1 MSTKQ
6 KKVTK
11 KVPKEFI
18 GAAKFR
24 IEKMERIPE
33 CTELRKGCGRRRF
46 LFAYYNQCILIK
58 SDSKARRMTF
68 ELNERF
74 TEPLTKSEI
83 NQMISRVHQHREEP
97 GLDIHDDGVYIFS
110 TKKLLE
116 FLPISYEKARE
127 MGFLKYIEKMETCKE
142 HQKEAVERD
151 WEIAKLWL
159 AGLSARKISKELEG
173 KFDSVGVTERTVR
186 NVVKRLR
193 IKENR
198 NIRIEDID
206 FKMCARYSRQKKSDS
221 NINSE
226 NIPLNVEKGNSIDVD
241 DTEVRERLLCDLTLR
256 KDCNILGAP
265 GTGKSTLIK
274 KLRHELNLTIKMTA
288 YTGVAAERISGETI
302 HACLGIPVLENYGM
316 VSPDT
321 CSKISEMESW
331 DVLVIDEI
339 GMVSKDLFEFIRA
352 ILVQVEET
360 YAHHIQL
367 VTLGD
372 FNQLAPINGEFAF
385 RSSDAH
391 WDTAY
396 VLTKIYRQS
405 KDLAFAEALH
415 QISVGDVKGMEYI
428 NTHAKCGIGYVEMIE
443 ALEEGAIYLGSY
455 REDVS
460 RINRIMTVRH
470 RSDHSYKEFQAIG
483 EKVEVLPAYEGMPIL
498 ITKKSGKLQKGAR
511 GVITKVGADHVVVKT
526 NDNILHRLR
535 RMELEDEE
543 GVPYEQFP
551 FKPCYAMTIHK
562 SQGETID
569 GDVLLNP
576 TCFEAGQLYT
586 ALSRVHSLNQIR
598 LTKPI
603 EKKDMKVSKEVV
615 EYMKKVS

>member
-33 CTELRKGCGRRRF
+33 CTELRKGCGRHRF

-58 SDSKARRMTF
+58 SDREARRMTF

-74 TEPLTKSEI
+74 TEPLSKSEI
-83 NQMISRVHQHREEP
+83 NQTISRVHQHREEP
-97 GLDIHDDGVYIFS
+97 GLDIHADGVYLFS
-110 TKKLLE
+110 TEKLVE
-116 FLPISYEKARE
+116 YLPISLEKARE
-127 MGFLKYIEKMETCKE
+127 MGFLRSLEKRRTSKE
-142 HQKEAVERD
+142 HQKEAAERD
-151 WEIAKLWL
+151 QEIAKLWL
-159 AGLSARKISKELEG
+159 SGLSSEKIAKELEG
-173 KFDSVGVTERTVR
+173 KYDSVGVTGRTVR
-186 NVVKRLR
+186 NVLKRL
-193 IKENR
+193 ELDDNR
-198 NIRIEDID
+198 HKSMKDID
-206 FKMCARYSRQKKSDS
+206 FEMCARYRRRKKPDV
-221 NINSE
+221 NIRLE
-226 NIPLNVEKGNSIDVD
+226 NLPLNKKESSIDVD

-274 KLRHELNLTIKMTA
+274 KLRHESNLNIKMTA

-367 VTLGD
+367 VTIGD
-372 FNQLAPINGEFAF
+372 FSQLAPINGEFAF

-483 EKVEVLPAYEGMPIL
+483 EKVEVLPAYAGMPIL
-498 ITKKSGKLQKGAR
+498 ITKNSGKLKNGTR

-569 GDVLLNP
+569 EDVILNP
-576 TCFEAGQLYT
+576 VCFEAGQLYT

-615 EYMKKVS
+615 EYMQTVS

>member
-6 KKVTK
+6 K

-18 GAAKFR
+18 GAAKYR

-33 CTELRKGCGRRRF
+33 CTELRKGCGRHRF
-46 LFAYYNQCILIK
+46 LFAFYNQCILIR
-58 SDSKARRMTF
+58 SDREARRMTF
-68 ELNERF
+68 ELNKRF
-74 TEPLTKSEI
+74 TEPLSKCEI
-83 NQMISRVHQHREEP
+83 DQMISRVHQHREEL
-97 GLDIHDDGVYIFS
+97 GIDIHADGVYLFS
-110 TKKLLE
+110 TEKLVE
-116 FLPISYEKARE
+116 YLPISLEKARE
-127 MGFLKYIEKMETCKE
+127 MGFLRSFEKRRTCKE
-142 HQKEAVERD
+142 HQNEAAERD
-151 WEIAKLWL
+151 REIAKLWL
-159 AGLSARKISKELEG
+159 AGLSAGKISKELEG

-186 NVVKRLR
+186 NVVKRLG

-206 FKMCARYSRQKKSDS
+206 FTMCARYSRRKKSDS

-226 NIPLNVEKGNSIDVD
+226 NIPLNKKESSIDVD

-274 KLRHELNLTIKMTA
+274 KLRHESNLNIKMTA

-302 HACLGIPVLENYGM
+302 HSCLGIPVLENYGM

-367 VTLGD
+367 VTIGD
-372 FNQLAPINGEFAF
+372 FSQLAPINGEFAF

-460 RINRIMTVRH
+460 HINRIMTVRH
-470 RSDHSYKEFQAIG
+470 RSDHSYTEFQAIG
-483 EKVEVLPAYEGMPIL
+483 KKGEVLPAYEGMPIL
-498 ITKKSGKLQKGAR
+498 ITKNSGKLKNGTR
-511 GVITKVGADHVVVKT
+511 GVITKVGNDHVVVKT
-526 NDNILHRLR
+526 YNNTSHRIR

-562 SQGETID
+562 SQGATID
-569 GDVLLNP
+569 EDVILNP
-576 TCFEAGQLYT
+576 TCFEEGQLYT
-586 ALSRVHSLNQIR
+586 ALSRVHSLTQIR
-598 LTKPI
+598 LTKPL

>member
-33 CTELRKGCGRRRF
+33 CTELRKGCGRHRF

-58 SDSKARRMTF
+58 SDREARRMTF

-74 TEPLTKSEI
+74 TEPLSKSEI

-97 GLDIHDDGVYIFS
+97 GLDIHDDGIYIFS

-159 AGLSARKISKELEG
+159 AGLSARKIANELEG
-173 KFDSVGVTERTVR
+173 KYDAVGATERTVR

-198 NIRIEDID
+198 NISIEDID
-206 FKMCARYSRQKKSDS
+206 FEMFARYSRRKKSDS

-274 KLRHELNLTIKMTA
+274 KLRHESNLNIKMTA

-367 VTLGD
+367 VTIGD
-372 FNQLAPINGEFAF
+372 FSQLAPINGEFAF

-455 REDVS
+455 REDMS

-498 ITKKSGKLQKGAR
+498 ITKKGGKLKKGTK
-511 GVITKVGADHVVVKT
+511 GVITKVGTDYVVVKT
-526 NDNILHRLR
+526 NDNISHRLR

-569 GDVLLNP
+569 EDVILNP
-576 TCFEAGQLYT
+576 VCFEAGQLYT

-615 EYMKKVS
+615 EYMQTVS

>member
-1 MSTKQ
+1 MSAKQ
-6 KKVTK
+6 K

-33 CTELRKGCGRRRF
+33 CTELRKGCGRHRF

-58 SDSKARRMTF
+58 SDREARRMTF

-74 TEPLTKSEI
+74 TEPLSKCEI

-97 GLDIHDDGVYIFS
+97 GLDIHGDGVYIFS
-110 TKKLLE
+110 TEKLVE

-142 HQKEAVERD
+142 HQKEAAERD

-186 NVVKRLR
+186 NVVKRLG

-206 FKMCARYSRQKKSDS
+206 FTMCARYSRRKKSDS

-274 KLRHELNLTIKMTA
+274 KLRHESNLNIKMTA

-302 HACLGIPVLENYGM
+302 HSCLGIPVLENYGM

-339 GMVSKDLFEFIRA
+339 GMVSKDLLEFIRA

-372 FNQLAPINGEFAF
+372 FNQLAPINGEYAF
-385 RSSDAH
+385 RSSDIH

-405 KDLAFAEALH
+405 GDLAFAEALH

-483 EKVEVLPAYEGMPIL
+483 EKVEVLPAYAGMPIL
-498 ITKKSGKLQKGAR
+498 ITKKGGKLKKGTK
-511 GVITKVGADHVVVKT
+511 GVITKVGTDYVVVKT
-526 NDNILHRLR
+526 NDNISHRLR

-562 SQGETID
+562 SQGATID
-569 GDVLLNP
+569 EDVILNP
-576 TCFEAGQLYT
+576 VCFEAGQLYT

-615 EYMKKVS
+615 EYMQTVS

>member
-1 MSTKQ
+1 MSAKQ
-6 KKVTK
+6 K

-33 CTELRKGCGRRRF
+33 CTELRKGCGRHRF

-58 SDSKARRMTF
+58 SDREARRMTF

-74 TEPLTKSEI
+74 TEPLSKCEI

-97 GLDIHDDGVYIFS
+97 GLDIHGDGVYIFS
-110 TKKLLE
+110 TEKLVE

-142 HQKEAVERD
+142 HQKEAAERD

-186 NVVKRLR
+186 NVVKRLG

-206 FKMCARYSRQKKSDS
+206 FTMCARYSRRKKSDS

-274 KLRHELNLTIKMTA
+274 KLRHESNLNIKMTA

-302 HACLGIPVLENYGM
+302 HSCLGIPVLENYGM

-339 GMVSKDLFEFIRA
+339 GMVSKDLLEFIRA

-372 FNQLAPINGEFAF
+372 FNQLAPINGEYAF
-385 RSSDAH
+385 RSSDIH

-405 KDLAFAEALH
+405 GDLAFAEALH

-470 RSDHSYKEFQAIG
+470 RSDHSYKEFQAIW
-483 EKVEVLPAYEGMPIL
+483 EKVEVLPAYAGMPIL
-498 ITKKSGKLQKGAR
+498 ITKKGGKLKKGTK
-511 GVITKVGADHVVVKT
+511 GVITKVGTDYVVVKT
-526 NDNILHRLR
+526 NDNISHRLR

-562 SQGETID
+562 SQGATID
-569 GDVLLNP
+569 EDVILNP
-576 TCFEAGQLYT
+576 TCFEGGQLYT

-615 EYMKKVS
+615 EYMQTVS

>member
-11 KVPKEFI
+11 KIPKEFI

-33 CTELRKGCGRRRF
+33 CTELRQGSGRRRF
-46 LFAYYNQCILIK
+46 LFAYYNHCLLIHP
-58 SDSKARRMTF
+58 AGETRRMVF
-68 ELNERF
+68 ELNEMF
-74 TEPLTKSEI
+74 TEPISQTEI
-83 NQMISRVHQHREEP
+83 SQMISRVHQHREEP
-97 GLDIHDDGVYIFS
+97 GLDIHADGVYLFS
-110 TKKLLE
+110 TEKLVE
-116 FLPISYEKARE
+116 YLPISLEKARE
-127 MGFLKYIEKMETCKE
+127 MGFLRSFEKRRTCKE
-142 HQKEAVERD
+142 HQNEAAERD
-151 WEIAKLWL
+151 REIAKLWL
-159 AGLSARKISKELEG
+159 AGLSAGKISKQLEG
-173 KFDSVGVTERTVR
+173 KFDSVGTTERTVR
-186 NVVKRLR
+186 NVVKRLG

-206 FKMCARYSRQKKSDS
+206 FTMCARYSRRKKSDS

-226 NIPLNVEKGNSIDVD
+226 NISLNKKESSIDVD

-274 KLRHELNLTIKMTA
+274 KLRHESNLNIKMTA

-302 HACLGIPVLENYGM
+302 HSCLGIPVLENYGM

-367 VTLGD
+367 VTIGD
-372 FNQLAPINGEFAF
+372 FSQLAPINGEFAF

-428 NTHAKCGIGYVEMIE
+428 NTHTKCGIGYVEMIE

-511 GVITKVGADHVVVKT
+511 GVITKVGTDHVVVKT
-526 NDNILHRLR
+526 NDNISHRLR

-551 FKPCYAMTIHK
+551 FRPCYAMTIHK

-615 EYMKKVS
+615 EYMQKVS

>member
-1 MSTKQ
+1 MSAKQ
-6 KKVTK
+6 K

-33 CTELRKGCGRRRF
+33 CTELRKGCGRHRF

-58 SDSKARRMTF
+58 SDREARRMTF

-74 TEPLTKSEI
+74 TEPLSKCEI

-97 GLDIHDDGVYIFS
+97 GLDIHGDGVYIFS
-110 TKKLLE
+110 TEKLVE

-142 HQKEAVERD
+142 HQKEAAERD

-186 NVVKRLR
+186 NVVKRLG

-206 FKMCARYSRQKKSDS
+206 FTMCARYSRRKKSDS

-274 KLRHELNLTIKMTA
+274 KLRHESNLNIKMTA

-302 HACLGIPVLENYGM
+302 HSCLGIPVLENYGM

-339 GMVSKDLFEFIRA
+339 GMVSKDLLEFIRA

-372 FNQLAPINGEFAF
+372 FNQLAPINGEYAF
-385 RSSDAH
+385 RSSDIH

-405 KDLAFAEALH
+405 GDLAFAEALH

-483 EKVEVLPAYEGMPIL
+483 EKVEVLPAYAGMPIL
-498 ITKKSGKLQKGAR
+498 ITKKGGKLKKGTK
-511 GVITKVGADHVVVKT
+511 GVITKVGTDYVVVKT
-526 NDNILHRLR
+526 NDNISHRLR

-562 SQGETID
+562 SQGATID
-569 GDVLLNP
+569 EDVILNP
-576 TCFEAGQLYT
+576 TCFEGGQLYT

-615 EYMKKVS
+615 EYMQTVS

>member
-1 MSTKQ
+1 MSAKQ
-6 KKVTK
+6 K

-33 CTELRKGCGRRRF
+33 CTELRKGCGRHRF

-58 SDSKARRMTF
+58 SDREARRMTF

-74 TEPLTKSEI
+74 TEPLSKCEI

-97 GLDIHDDGVYIFS
+97 GLDIHGDGVYIFS
-110 TKKLLE
+110 TEKLVE

-142 HQKEAVERD
+142 HQKEAAERD

-186 NVVKRLR
+186 NVVKRLG

-206 FKMCARYSRQKKSDS
+206 FTMCARYSRRKKSDS

-274 KLRHELNLTIKMTA
+274 KLRHESNLNIKMTA

-302 HACLGIPVLENYGM
+302 HSCLGIPVLENYGM

-339 GMVSKDLFEFIRA
+339 GMVSKDLLEFIRA

-372 FNQLAPINGEFAF
+372 FNQLAPINGEYAF
-385 RSSDAH
+385 QSSDIH

-405 KDLAFAEALH
+405 GDLAFAEALH

-483 EKVEVLPAYEGMPIL
+483 EKVEVLPAYAGMPIL
-498 ITKKSGKLQKGAR
+498 ITKKGGKLKKGTK
-511 GVITKVGADHVVVKT
+511 GVITKVGTDYVVVKT
-526 NDNILHRLR
+526 NDNISHRLR

-562 SQGETID
+562 SQGATID
-569 GDVLLNP
+569 EDVILNP
-576 TCFEAGQLYT
+576 TCFEGGQLYT

-615 EYMKKVS
+615 EYMQTVS

>member
-1 MSTKQ
+1 MSAKQ
-6 KKVTK
+6 K

-33 CTELRKGCGRRRF
+33 CTELRKGCGRHRF

-58 SDSKARRMTF
+58 SDREARRMTF

-74 TEPLTKSEI
+74 TEPLSKCEI

-97 GLDIHDDGVYIFS
+97 GLDIHGDGVYIFS
-110 TKKLLE
+110 TEKLVE

-142 HQKEAVERD
+142 HQKEAAERD

-186 NVVKRLR
+186 NVVKRLG

-206 FKMCARYSRQKKSDS
+206 FTMCARYSRRKKSDS

-274 KLRHELNLTIKMTA
+274 KLRHESNLNIKMTA

-302 HACLGIPVLENYGM
+302 HSCLGIPVLENYGM

-339 GMVSKDLFEFIRA
+339 GMVSKDLLEFIRA

-372 FNQLAPINGEFAF
+372 FNQLAPINGEYAF
-385 RSSDAH
+385 RSSDIH

-405 KDLAFAEALH
+405 GDLAFAEALH

-498 ITKKSGKLQKGAR
+498 ITKKGGKLKKGTK
-511 GVITKVGADHVVVKT
+511 GVITKVGTDYVVVKT

-615 EYMKKVS
+615 EYMQTVS